1 MDFNEFTES
10 IIEVLKQKLGGT
22 CSITVTEVLKN
33 NGIRR
38 TGLVITGEENTVSPT
53 VYLEEPYIQYQDGTP
68 VGKIA
73 EEIRAV
79 YERQAG
85 AMDLDVGFFKD
96 FTLVEDRI
104 FHKLINY
111 EKNKELLKD
120 VPHFRWHD
128 LAVVFYYQMEEKI
141 FGKATIMIHDS
152 HLAEWGLTAEEVYRT
167 ARRNMEQKKP
177 EVLVPIQEVLKDM
190 MGLQVEESSVPL
202 YVLTNREKMFGASA
216 MLYSEKIK
224 ELADRLQTDLLIL
237 PSSTN
242 EVLLLP
248 DEGKQ
253 DYTVYRQMVRE
264 VNTTQVDPEEIL
276 SFNVY
281 RYDRKRAM
289 IEEAAA

>member
-10 IIEVLKQKLGGT
+10 IVRAVEQGLGGT

-120 VPHFRWHD
+120 VSHFRWHD

-152 HLAEWGLTAEEVYRT
+152 HLAVWELTAEEVYRV

-190 MGLQVEESSVPL
+190 MGLQVEESPVPL

-248 DEGKQ
+248 DEGEQ

-281 RYDRKRAM
+281 RYDRKRAV

>member
-152 HLAEWGLTAEEVYRT
+152 HLAVWELTAEEVYRV

-190 MGLQVEESSVPL
+190 MGLQVEESPVPL

-237 PSSTN
+237 PSSTH

-248 DEGKQ
+248 DEGEQ